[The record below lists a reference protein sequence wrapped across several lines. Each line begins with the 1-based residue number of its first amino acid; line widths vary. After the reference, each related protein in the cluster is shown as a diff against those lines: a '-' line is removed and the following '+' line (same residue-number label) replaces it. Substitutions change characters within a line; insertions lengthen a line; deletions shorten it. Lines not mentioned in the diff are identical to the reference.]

1 MNIEALN
8 NEWFYDDVS
17 ARGVSFDAFLPQ
29 ACKTPLGNMHEFE
42 LIHTPEKMAHFQNND
57 WYNKNWS
64 LADTLMTFSPLL
76 SGTHKLVDAYRK
88 EICKIL
94 SRPCDSCP
102 HDVSCGACLTKGSCR
117 GLRVLHKDLSRYAD
131 VMAGSKAFDEGK
143 FYDVKKEIYR
153 LTDRVFAA
161 LAKCY
166 EVNASGTFAILDEL
180 KSKELITTEAK
191 DNLAG
196 AAAIAIQLRIN
207 TYIKAGKQG
216 EHLSTIPN
224 EETGKLTSVYHMP
237 KDEDLFP
244 FFFIAI
250 PLYEE
255 LQQIT
260 STGNIPS
267 SLVHRSFF
275 DDSDVTMGHVHCRLL
290 EYHKALK
297 CYERAVQKCPEN
309 LGTEIRRI
317 RVALLITK
325 NTEESD
331 KIQESLE
338 ILLGKIGESF
348 SQSRCNDNQ
357 IAPECATFISR
368 LAIEECRQFV
378 EVLLCASKFY
388 DCDQYFA
395 LAEKILTQCLTAG
408 EGKRREFLMMKYA
421 FFEHLVLDGLAQDEI
436 DAEISELRFFIDEE
450 GVSTQSLVCLKRLGK
465 FLLDHGK
472 LDKAYR
478 CFQRALCMEY
488 LLYGTKPNVNIAT
501 SLKYLGRI
509 CAQLSLYA
517 ESKFYLGSLVE
528 MFESFATVASISL
541 IKETFLLLS
550 LVSVAVQNPPEETI
564 SYLEKSLNVSIDSS
578 AELYLDFFSNCN
590 LATAWHTK
598 QNSEQAWKAVLEAQ
612 ACLKKA
618 PRSQKRLAMACMI
631 AKDLSKINK
640 TIKGIALLKEEL
652 EPSLEFEPQEKQ
664 KAVCLQVLGDLC
676 VKQGLTSDAKNY
688 YKQALQSLVDM
699 ENDER
704 VFILSSQVKC
714 YIGISNAIGISKAIE
729 IQGDLSE
736 AKLVL
741 DKAFNSAKKIPW
753 IKEKCSFLK
762 KIGNL
767 CEGFGEI
774 KTAALCYV
782 EALRTCME
790 ETNTS
795 KNLSFMK
802 IDFEMK
808 LGDLLS
814 DTSTTTKDPLI
825 PEFKVTHDERIH
837 YDHAAEILREHVAT
851 GQVDTRT
858 VTRFLLLALRYR
870 LISDSDRTKTLSLE
884 ALKVNEIVYGP
895 NESNELTATI
905 MGQLSD
911 AHFMTGDVPASIKT
925 RERLMKIEM
934 ELHLSNPFHE
944 HTSENLMMW
953 AFFSLQLP
961 GSIDAIECAYEFL
974 LTGGKYKDLTNNDAK
989 EIAARCFTFLG
1000 ILFYTS
1006 GNLVKA
1012 KTVNEMASQLFIR
1025 IHENIRTECHEMCD
1039 LMTNILLSKMTLSS
1053 TKTKIIESFGKI
1065 MAVDDSKD
1073 TLLVNKASSAL
1084 AQPIETNDSSLN
1096 LMKGYALS
1104 QNDEQLQQNQLSDNR
1119 ARDHKPD
1126 KEPARS
1132 TFPNDL
1138 KTSGKCSDGRK
1149 HLKSFIPISDGEDV
1163 DGTDSS
1169 DAAPIENWIQ
1179 TLPQLSSSNEL
1190 QGPESLQSTPEYFGK
1205 ETAELYS
1212 MLPFIHLELNAL
1224 EYNISKRKFQPA
1236 AEIHASLQRQL
1247 LSFYK
1252 NNSFDVGEKLISN
1265 AITAKKG
1272 DRPLKAIR
1280 FLDLALEL
1288 PSDWR
1293 RKAKVLKLRGE
1304 CFLSAGSFRSSAI
1317 NLTEAVA
1324 VYSGQSI
1331 DNYDDLREYCE
1342 VSISLIKSEMLCKN
1356 VAEAWLICQK
1366 AIKMVT
1372 KHEFKEAI
1380 NMQAIEVLYLGG
1392 KCLNILTE
1400 NEENKDDKLAHACSL
1415 CQQALTLSQRTDE
1428 TRNGSDLKEELGSLP
1443 SGEFFATKYEV
1454 QLLLA
1459 TIYLKLQKG
1468 KEADKILR
1476 QMKAFFMNI
1485 AAQFD
1490 QSMLQDKPDFIKISG
1505 RAFAWLGR
1513 VLVTLN
1519 EIDLFIVWPNKSL
1532 VAFFSGALPNILSF
1546 YEEFLPLLNAIT
1558 VTKSNGLHKYR
1569 SPFQQAVDMC
1579 KETLAKQSH
1588 SLDSV
1593 YEFLKTLVNLYRSLG
1608 KTEEAMLVAEIAL
1621 RITDLMCDD
1630 NVGNRISNRARM
1642 QLYLAEIHQLNALNS
1657 AFDTNEE
1664 LILTERFY
1672 RADRGYTDDCVLQKN
1687 LSYANFLCENERF
1700 RDAEAVLRDMNNL
1713 GKAVWD
1719 KYVYFDYSSRAFYG
1733 KGVQKSIEND
1743 GELLTTVGDV
1753 MCCLQ
1758 IRVFV
1763 GMGQKKEA
1771 VAAYENMTAVIS
1783 PEINQAIFGTRP
1795 SSKAYLIEDCQ
1806 RELLS
1811 LLSPENQSQFQSFDL
1826 PLSPTN
1832 RIKLYYML
1840 NEYVLALQCFPQ
1852 ELESPELLEM
1862 KISCLCLAGNKL
1874 VNLNRVDESFSY
1886 FRQFVEILEAKES
1899 FLELPFHNQCKVLEK
1914 YSSANKYYVFRCLAQ
1929 MHCERGNID
1938 ATIQCYERCLEL
1950 DEDFAC
1956 DQNIVG
1962 TLSDLYQSKAS
1973 MVGENERLKNELMEL
1988 ALNLYQKLL
1997 QKTDDMTIFA
2007 ELTFASLLSKS
2018 GRYLEAAE
2026 HFDNVIQR
2034 ADNTSVIIATNSDKP
2049 LADVYLRCEI
2059 EAHGGRLIIPLKVY
2073 ALYELI
2079 LTHLKFNEIEKA
2091 QEVALLLE
2099 NALEFYQ
2106 SSSLYAV
2113 ARSMV
2118 GYAYMLT
2125 GKKEKAA
2132 EIFVSVLLLLPG
2144 HKPVTEALENC
2155 FK

>member
-1 MNIEALN
+1 
-8 NEWFYDDVS
+8 
-17 ARGVSFDAFLPQ
+17 
-29 ACKTPLGNMHEFE
+29 
-42 LIHTPEKMAHFQNND
+42 
-57 WYNKNWS
+57 
-64 LADTLMTFSPLL
+64 
-76 SGTHKLVDAYRK
+76 
-88 EICKIL
+88 
-94 SRPCDSCP
+94 
-102 HDVSCGACLTKGSCR
+102 
-117 GLRVLHKDLSRYAD
+117 
-131 VMAGSKAFDEGK
+131 
-143 FYDVKKEIYR
+143 
-153 LTDRVFAA
+153 
-161 LAKCY
+161 
-166 EVNASGTFAILDEL
+166 
-180 KSKELITTEAK
+180 
-191 DNLAG
+191 
-196 AAAIAIQLRIN
+196 
-207 TYIKAGKQG
+207 
-216 EHLSTIPN
+216 
-224 EETGKLTSVYHMP
+224 
-237 KDEDLFP
+237 
-244 FFFIAI
+244 
-250 PLYEE
+250 
-255 LQQIT
+255 
-260 STGNIPS
+260 
-267 SLVHRSFF
+267 
-275 DDSDVTMGHVHCRLL
+275 
-290 EYHKALK
+290 
-297 CYERAVQKCPEN
+297 
-309 LGTEIRRI
+309 
-317 RVALLITK
+317 
-325 NTEESD
+325 
-331 KIQESLE
+331 
-338 ILLGKIGESF
+338 
-348 SQSRCNDNQ
+348 
-357 IAPECATFISR
+357 
-368 LAIEECRQFV
+368 
-378 EVLLCASKFY
+378 
-388 DCDQYFA
+388 
-395 LAEKILTQCLTAG
+395 
-408 EGKRREFLMMKYA
+408 MMKYA
-421 FFEHLVLDGLAQDEI
+421 FFEHFVLDGLAQDEI
-436 DAEISELRFFIDEE
+436 DAEISELIFFIDEE
-450 GVSTQSLVCLKRLGK
+450 GVSTKSLVCLKRLGK

-478 CFQRALCMEY
+478 CFQRALCMEH

-509 CAQLSLYA
+509 SAQLSLYA
-517 ESKFYLGSLVE
+517 ESKFYLESLVE
-528 MFESFATVASISL
+528 MFESFATVISISL

-550 LVSVAVQNPPEETI
+550 LVSVAVQNPPEKTI

-578 AELYLDFFSNCN
+578 AELYLDFFSSCN

-598 QNSEQAWKAVLEAQ
+598 QNSEQAWKAALEAQ
-612 ACLKKA
+612 ACLKKT

-631 AKDLSKINK
+631 AEDLSKINK
-640 TIKGIALLKEEL
+640 TIKRIALLKEEL

-714 YIGISNAIGISKAIE
+714 YIGISKAIE
-729 IQGDLSE
+729 MEGDLSK

-741 DKAFNSAKKIPW
+741 DEAFNSAKKIPK
-753 IKEKCSFLK
+753 IMEKCFFLK
-762 KIGNL
+762 KIGNQ
-767 CEGFGEI
+767 CEGLGEI
-774 KTAALCYV
+774 KTAASCYV

-825 PEFKVTHDERIH
+825 PEFKVTHAERSH
-837 YDHAAEILREHVAT
+837 YDHAAEILREHLAT
-851 GQVDTRT
+851 GQVDTGT

-870 LISDSDRTKTLSLE
+870 IISDPDRTKTLLLE
-884 ALKVNEIVYGP
+884 TLKVNEIVYGP
-895 NESNELTATI
+895 NRSNELTATI

-911 AHFMTGDVPASIKT
+911 AHFKAGDVPASIKT

-934 ELHLSNPFHE
+934 ELRLSNPFHE

-974 LTGGKYKDLTNNDAK
+974 LSGGKYKDLTNNDAK
-989 EIAARCFTFLG
+989 EIAVRCFTFLG

-1006 GNLVKA
+1006 GDLVKA
-1012 KTVNEMASQLFIR
+1012 KTVNEMARQLFSR

-1053 TKTKIIESFGKI
+1053 TRTKIIESFGKI
-1065 MAVDDSKD
+1065 MAVNDSKD

-1084 AQPIETNDSSLN
+1084 AQPIENNDSSLN

-1126 KEPARS
+1126 KEPVRS

-1138 KTSGKCSDGRK
+1138 KTSGKCSDGRN
-1149 HLKSFIPISDGEDV
+1149 IRCTDGEDV
-1163 DGTDSS
+1163 DGTDFS
-1169 DAAPIENWIQ
+1169 DATPMENWIQ

-1212 MLPFIHLELNAL
+1212 MLPFIHSELNAL

-1265 AITAKKG
+1265 AIIAKKG

-1317 NLTEAVA
+1317 NLTEAVSI
-1324 VYSGQSI
+1324 YSGQSI
-1331 DNYDDLREYCE
+1331 DNCDDLREYSE

-1392 KCLNILTE
+1392 KCLNILSE
-1400 NEENKDDKLAHACSL
+1400 NEENKDVKLAQACSL
-1415 CQQALTLSQRTDE
+1415 CQQALILSQRTED
-1428 TRNGSDLKEELGSLP
+1428 TRNGSDLKEELGGWQP
-1443 SGEFFATKYEV
+1443 GEFFATKYEL

-1459 TIYLKLQKG
+1459 TIYLKLHKG

-1485 AAQFD
+1485 AAEFD

-1513 VLVTLN
+1513 VLVMLN
-1519 EIDLFIVWPNKSL
+1519 EIDLSIVWLNKSL
-1532 VAFFSGALPNILSF
+1532 IAFFSGALPNILSF
-1546 YEEFLPLLNAIT
+1546 YEEFIPLLNAIT
-1558 VTKSNGLHKYR
+1558 VTKSNSLHKYR
-1569 SPFQQAVDMC
+1569 SSFQQAVEMC
-1579 KETLAKQSH
+1579 KETLAKHGH

-1608 KTEEAMLVAEIAL
+1608 KTEKAMLVAEIAL
-1621 RITDLMCDD
+1621 RITDLMCDE
-1630 NVGNRISNRARM
+1630 NVGNRISNRAGM

-1672 RADRGYTDDCVLQKN
+1672 RADRGYADDCVLQKN

-1700 RDAEAVLRDMNNL
+1700 RDAEVVLGDMNNL
-1713 GKAVWD
+1713 DKAVWD

-1783 PEINQAIFGTRP
+1783 PEINKAIFGTRP
-1795 SSKAYLIEDCQ
+1795 SSKVYLIEDCQ

-1840 NEYVLALQCFPQ
+1840 NEYVLALKCFPQ

-1874 VNLNRVDESFSY
+1874 VDLNRGRESFSY

-1899 FLELPFHNQCKVLEK
+1899 FLEMPFHNQCKVLQK
-1914 YSSANKYYVFRCLAQ
+1914 YSYANEYYVFRSLAQ

-1938 ATIQCYERCLEL
+1938 AAIQCYERCLEV

-1956 DQNIVG
+1956 DQDVVG

-1973 MVGENERLKNELMEL
+1973 TVGENESVKNELMEL

-2034 ADNTSVIIATNSDKP
+2034 ADNTSIILRNVDKP

-2059 EAHGGRLIIPLKVY
+2059 EAHSGRLIIPLKVY

-2079 LTHLKFNEIEKA
+2079 LTHLKFNEMEKA

-2113 ARSMV
+2113 VRSMV

>member
-1 MNIEALN
+1 M
-8 NEWFYDDVS
+8 
-17 ARGVSFDAFLPQ
+17 
-29 ACKTPLGNMHEFE
+29 
-42 LIHTPEKMAHFQNND
+42 
-57 WYNKNWS
+57 
-64 LADTLMTFSPLL
+64 
-76 SGTHKLVDAYRK
+76 
-88 EICKIL
+88 
-94 SRPCDSCP
+94 
-102 HDVSCGACLTKGSCR
+102 
-117 GLRVLHKDLSRYAD
+117 
-131 VMAGSKAFDEGK
+131 
-143 FYDVKKEIYR
+143 
-153 LTDRVFAA
+153 
-161 LAKCY
+161 
-166 EVNASGTFAILDEL
+166 
-180 KSKELITTEAK
+180 
-191 DNLAG
+191 
-196 AAAIAIQLRIN
+196 
-207 TYIKAGKQG
+207 KAGKQG

-260 STGNIPS
+260 LTGNIPS

-290 EYHKALK
+290 DYHKALK

-325 NTEESD
+325 NTEELD
-331 KIQESLE
+331 KIQENLE

-348 SQSRCNDNQ
+348 SQSHRNDNQ
-357 IAPECATFISR
+357 TAPECTTFISR

-388 DCDQYFA
+388 DCDQYFV

-408 EGKRREFLMMKYA
+408 EGKRREFHMMKYA
-421 FFEHLVLDGLAQDEI
+421 FYEHFLVGLAQDEI
-436 DAEISELRFFIDEE
+436 DAAISELSFFIDEE
-450 GVSTQSLVCLKRLGK
+450 GVSTKSLVCLKRLGK
-465 FLLDHGK
+465 VLLDHGK
-472 LDKAYR
+472 LNKAYR
-478 CFQRALCMEY
+478 CFQRALCMEH

-501 SLKYLGRI
+501 SLICLGKI
-509 CAQLSLYA
+509 SAKLSLYA
-517 ESKFYLGSLVE
+517 ESKFYLESLVE
-528 MFESFATVASISL
+528 MFESFPAVTSISL

-550 LVSVAVQNPPEETI
+550 LVSVAMQNPPEETI

-578 AELYLDFFSNCN
+578 AELYPDFFSYRF

-598 QNSEQAWKAVLEAQ
+598 ENSEQAWKAALKAQ
-612 ACLKKA
+612 ACLKNISCMQ
-618 PRSQKRLAMACMI
+618 RRLAMACMI
-631 AKDLSKINK
+631 AEDLSEINK
-640 TIKGIALLKEEL
+640 TIEGIALLKEEL
-652 EPSLEFEPQEKQ
+652 ELSLEPQVKQ
-664 KAVCLQVLGDLC
+664 KSVCLQVLGDLC
-676 VKQGLTSDAKNY
+676 SKLGLTSDAKNY
-688 YKQALQSLVDM
+688 YTQALQSLVGM

-704 VFILSSQVKC
+704 VFLFSSQVKC
-714 YIGISNAIGISKAIE
+714 FIGISKAIE
-729 IQGDLSE
+729 MEGDLSK

-741 DKAFNSAKKIPW
+741 HQAFYSAKKIPE
-753 IKEKCSFLK
+753 IIEKCFFLK
-762 KIGNL
+762 KIGKI
-767 CEGFGEI
+767 CEGLGEI
-774 KTAALCYV
+774 KTAALCYA
-782 EALRTCME
+782 EALRACME

-795 KNLSFMK
+795 KDLAFLK
-802 IDFEMK
+802 IGLEIK
-808 LGDLLS
+808 LGKLLS
-814 DTSTTTKDPLI
+814 DTSTTTKDPVI
-825 PEFKVTHDERIH
+825 PEFKVSHAERSH
-837 YDHAAEILREHVAT
+837 YDRAAEILREHVAT
-851 GQVDTRT
+851 EQLDIKT
-858 VTRFLLLALRYR
+858 VICYLELAVRYQ
-870 LISDSDRTKTLSLE
+870 LISDSDRTKTLLLE
-884 ALKVNEIVYGP
+884 TLKVKEILFGP

-905 MGQLSD
+905 MRLLSE
-911 AHFMTGDVPASIKT
+911 AHVMTGDVPASIKT

-934 ELHLSNPFHE
+934 ELHLSDPFHE

-953 AFFSLQLP
+953 AFLSLELP

-974 LTGGKYKDLTNNDAK
+974 LSGGEYKDLTNNNAK
-989 EIAARCFTFLG
+989 EIAARCFTFLA

-1006 GNLVKA
+1006 GDQEKA
-1012 KTVNEMASQLFIR
+1012 KTVNEMASQLFSG
-1025 IHENIRTECHEMCD
+1025 IHENIRTECHEMCN
-1039 LMTNILLSKMTLSS
+1039 LMTNMLLSKMTLSS

-1065 MAVDDSKD
+1065 MAVNDSKD
-1073 TLLVNKASSAL
+1073 IELVNKASSAL
-1084 AQPIETNDSSLN
+1084 AQPIETNDSSFN
-1096 LMKGYALS
+1096 FMKSYALS
-1104 QNDEQLQQNQLSDNR
+1104 RNDEQLKQNQLSDNR

-1149 HLKSFIPISDGEDV
+1149 HLKSFIPISDREDV
-1163 DGTDSS
+1163 DGTESS
-1169 DAAPIENWIQ
+1169 DAMPMENWIQ
-1179 TLPQLSSSNEL
+1179 TLPQLSLSNEL
-1190 QGPESLQSTPEYFGK
+1190 QGSESPQSTPEYFGQ
-1205 ETAELYS
+1205 ETAELCS
-1212 MLPFIHLELNAL
+1212 MLPFIYSELSAL

-1252 NNSFDVGEKLISN
+1252 NNSFDGGEKLISN

-1288 PSDWR
+1288 SSDWR

-1317 NLTEAVA
+1317 NLTKSFG

-1331 DNYDDLREYCE
+1331 DNCDDLREYSE

-1392 KCLNILTE
+1392 KCLSILTE
-1400 NEENKDDKLAHACSL
+1400 NEENKDDRLAQACSL
-1415 CQQALTLSQRTDE
+1415 CQQALILSQRTEE
-1428 TRNGSDLKEELGSLP
+1428 TRSGSDLKEELGGWQP
-1443 SGEFFATKYEV
+1443 GEFFATKYEV
-1454 QLLLA
+1454 QLLMA
-1459 TIYLKLQKG
+1459 TIYLKLHKG

-1485 AAQFD
+1485 AAEFD

-1513 VLVTLN
+1513 VLVMLN
-1519 EIDLFIVWPNKSL
+1519 EIDLSIVWLNKSL
-1532 VAFFSGALPNILSF
+1532 IAFFSGALPNILSF
-1546 YEEFLPLLNAIT
+1546 YEEFIPLLNAIT

-1569 SPFQQAVDMC
+1569 SSFQQAVEMC
-1579 KETLAKQSH
+1579 KGTLAKHGH

-1593 YEFLKTLVNLYRSLG
+1593 YEFLKTLVNLYKSLG

-1642 QLYLAEIHQLNALNS
+1642 QLYLSEIHQLNALNS

-1672 RADRGYTDDCVLQKN
+1672 RADRGYADDCVLQKN

-1700 RDAEAVLRDMNNL
+1700 RDAEVVLRDMNNL

-1719 KYVYFDYSSRAFYG
+1719 KYVYFDYSSRAVYG
-1733 KGVQKSIEND
+1733 AGVQKSIEND
-1743 GELLTTVGDV
+1743 GELLTTVGDI

-1771 VAAYENMTAVIS
+1771 VAAYENMTAVNT
-1783 PEINQAIFGTRP
+1783 PEIHEAIFGTRP

-1840 NEYVLALQCFPQ
+1840 DEYVLALQCFPQ

-1874 VNLNRVDESFSY
+1874 VDLNRVHESFSY
-1886 FRQFVEILEAKES
+1886 FRQFVEILQAKES
-1899 FLELPFHNQCKVLEK
+1899 FLEMPFHNQCKVLQK
-1914 YSSANKYYVFRCLAQ
+1914 YSDANEYCVFRCLAQ

-1938 ATIQCYERCLEL
+1938 AAIQCYERCLEL
-1950 DEDFAC
+1950 DEVFAC
-1956 DQNIVG
+1956 DQGVVG

-1973 MVGENERLKNELMEL
+1973 MVVENESVKNELMEL

-2007 ELTFASLLSKS
+2007 ELSFASLLSKS

-2034 ADNTSVIIATNSDKP
+2034 ADNTSVIIATNLDKP
-2049 LADVYLRCEI
+2049 LADVYRRCEI
-2059 EAHGGRLIIPLKVY
+2059 EAHSGRLIIPLKVH

-2079 LTHLKFNEIEKA
+2079 LTHLKFNEMEKA
-2091 QEVALLLE
+2091 QEVAILLE
-2099 NALEFYQ
+2099 NVVEFYQ
-2106 SSSLYAV
+2106 FSSLYAV

-2118 GYAYMLT
+2118 GYAYKLT